1 MKQTAYL
8 QINKGDNVVVCLRPI
23 NAGEEIKIGN
33 HAVQALRNTPAFY
46 VIRPKINLLS
56 NTDILLVV
64 PKRI

>member
-33 HAVQALRNTPAFY
+33 HAVQAFY
-46 VIRPKINLLS
+46 VIRPKIH
-56 NTDILLVV
+56 
-64 PKRI
+64 R